1 MATAKISG
9 LPLPTLP
16 LAGPE
21 LFEMVQGGV
30 SKQVGASY
38 VAAAFATDPA
48 NVLPLTAGG
57 TGATSATA
65 ARTSLGA
72 TTVGASLFTL
82 ANPTAIT
89 FPRINADNSVSA
101 LTASA
106 FRTATSSAV
115 SGANGD
121 ITSLT
126 GLTTPLSVP
135 QGGTGAATLTGY
147 VKGTGTTAMTA
158 SATIPAADLTGTLP
172 VANGG
177 TGAATLTGYVKG
189 AGTAAMTASATIPYA
204 DLAGRAYLQAYS
216 VSDQSGSVSAAT
228 AVQFPLTD
236 AGFGQGISMVVNG
249 SGNFTRIQFAVAGM
263 YEIAPSLQF
272 ANSGAADYDVTI
284 WLRQNGT
291 DVANSATTIT
301 IPKVGDGGAGF
312 FQLVI
317 LVRTTAVNEYVEI
330 MWLPENVAV
339 TVEYTAAGAIAPAIP
354 SALVYA
360 ERVA

>member
-1 MATAKISG
+1 MATAKISA
-9 LPLPTLP
+9 LPLPTTP
-16 LAGPE
+16 LAGSE
-21 LFEMVQGGV
+21 LLEMVQGGI
-30 SKQVGASY
+30 SKQVEASY
-38 VAAAFATDPA
+38 VAASFATDPA

-57 TGATSATA
+57 TGATSAAA

-158 SATIPAADLTGTLP
+158 SATVPVADLTGTLP

-189 AGTAAMTASATIPYA
+189 AGTSAMTASATIPYN
-204 DLAGRAYLQAYS
+204 DLAGRAWINASSTL
-216 VSDQSGSVSAAT
+216 DQSHVAINTAREFTMNTGTAGTGITVNASSQITFAA
-228 AVQFPLTD
+228 
-236 AGFGQGISMVVNG
+236 AGTYMLS
-249 SGNFTRIQFAVAGM
+249 
-263 YEIAPSLQF
+263 PSIQF
-272 ANSGAADYDVTI
+272 ANSDTANHTVTV
-284 WLRQNGT
+284 WFRKNGV
-291 DVANSATTIT
+291 DIANSASTISVH
-301 IPKVGDGGAGF
+301 KVADGGVAVFSITWTETVTAG
-312 FQLVI
+312 QYI
-317 LVRTTAVNEYVEI
+317 EI
-330 MWLPENVAV
+330 MWAV
-339 TVEYTAAGAIAPAIP
+339 SSLTVTADATGATPPAPAIP
-354 SALVYA
+354 SIIVPAVRIA
-360 ERVA
+360 